1 MNKSSLF
8 YAQHYGALD
17 WIKRIRPR
25 FLAIGT
31 RAAHRITSPTVALT
45 WRMSC
50 TCHIPRKSTKL
61 YLGLT
66 VSINRPRTY
75 MAGRYPSLAAIWRS
89 CMASALGY
97 LEKKKM
103 LTPEQNNA
111 RISSKHVPGSS
122 RNASGPIICGHK
134 CEAVVKDKTADCK
147 FFRWA
152 SDRQQTAEES
162 FVGGSSIGVYNPNS
176 KFDDRES
183 LSVPKSPQTRIVDD
197 ESVGNDALLDELRS
211 LRVKVALV
219 EQRLRLGVV
228 ALYALVMALS
238 VLCVLQR

>member
-1 MNKSSLF
+1 MQNDNYKSS
-8 YAQHYGALD
+8 G
-17 WIKRIRPR
+17 
-25 FLAIGT
+25 
-31 RAAHRITSPTVALT
+31 
-45 WRMSC
+45 
-50 TCHIPRKSTKL
+50 
-61 YLGLT
+61 
-66 VSINRPRTY
+66 
-75 MAGRYPSLAAIWRS
+75 
-89 CMASALGY
+89 
-97 LEKKKM
+97 
-103 LTPEQNNA
+103 
-111 RISSKHVPGSS
+111 ISSKHIPGSS

-134 CEAVVKDKTADCK
+134 CEAVVKVDATAMNQGRQFYRCSFWQDKTADCK

-162 FVGGSSIGVYNPNS
+162 FVGESSMGVYNPNS
-176 KFDDRES
+176 KFEDRQS

-211 LRVKVALV
+211 LRLKVALV